1 MRQKQ
6 LGFTLFEL
14 FIAIAGV
21 GVLAGFCA
29 IVWVTA
35 HFIVKFW

>member
-6 LGFTLFEL
+6 TGFTLFEL
-14 FIAIAGV
+14 VIAVAGV
-21 GVLAGFCA
+21 GVLAAFCA

-35 HFIVKFW
+35 HFIAKFW